1 MSEQKISKKSWSS
14 HEDSL
19 LLALI
24 EEYGV
29 SGSWPLISTKIG
41 DRTGKQCR
49 ERYYNHLKPDITKV
63 TWTVDE
69 DALLLQS
76 QKVMGNQWAKIAKL
90 LPGRSDNSVKN
101 RWHIINRKKSVT
113 EHHTKLQKA
122 LDKRTI
128 DASPCVAS
136 HATKLSS
143 VVATRPI
150 VPKLPLSVLTQGT
163 QHMSIDNKS
172 FETNQHAY
180 NRRNETICGKSDL
193 LDLYYS
199 HESHCHQVT
208 DTSRSYSDFYAS
220 SSSAY
225 YPTAPASGRRDF
237 DVTAIGLDE
246 IFNDPDYIETFEQ
259 LINEGST
266 SSSFNNTLS
275 SCISELSLMSGTA
288 DDFVVSETDFH
299 QHNQLH
305 HHTRGNNTTTDVA
318 SIVHRVEEYD
328 PAEAFEDQF
337 FNFDGFMSD
346 FHAPFYSSQEVQ
358 IEEEYINEYSGD
370 GGGGDDGIDRFSEP
384 ALSFRDME
392 TVLDDLFLDDDDD
405 CMLIDCLGRSP
416 LAGTLTLSN
425 DPKIDPKE
433 QLCIKLDHLDK
444 ASKLD
449 HPLDKASKSQR
460 RSLLAAARNTPRSP
474 APLMKRQ
481 RQRASA
487 ITPRSV
493 SLVAIE

>member
-1 MSEQKISKKSWSS
+1 MYPS
-14 HEDSL
+14 
-19 LLALI
+19 
-24 EEYGV
+24 
-29 SGSWPLISTKIG
+29 
-41 DRTGKQCR
+41 
-49 ERYYNHLKPDITKV
+49 
-63 TWTVDE
+63 
-69 DALLLQS
+69 
-76 QKVMGNQWAKIAKL
+76 GNQWAKIAKL

-128 DASPCVAS
+128 DAAPCVDS

-143 VVATRPI
+143 IVATRPI

-172 FETNQHAY
+172 FETNQHSF
-180 NRRNETICGKSDL
+180 NRRNETICGESDL

-208 DTSRSYSDFYAS
+208 DTSRSFSDCYAS

-237 DVTAIGLDE
+237 NVTAIGLDE
-246 IFNDPDYIETFEQ
+246 IFNDPDYIDTFEQ

-288 DDFVVSETDFH
+288 DDFVVSEMDFH
-299 QHNQLH
+299 QHHQLH
-305 HHTRGNNTTTDVA
+305 QHRRGNNATTDVA
-318 SIVHRVEEYD
+318 SIVHRVEEYDQYD

-346 FHAPFYSSQEVQ
+346 FHAPSYSSQEVQ
-358 IEEEYINEYSGD
+358 GEEYINAYIDGD
-370 GGGGDDGIDRFSEP
+370 VDRFSEP
-384 ALSFRDME
+384 ALSFRDLE
-392 TVLDDLFLDDDDD
+392 TVLDDLFLDDDS
-405 CMLIDCLGRSP
+405 MLIDGLGLSP
-416 LAGTLTLSN
+416 HAASTVVTTAGTLSN
-425 DPKIDPKE
+425 DPKIDPKGL
-433 QLCIKLDHLDK
+433 LCIKLDH
-444 ASKLD
+444 
-449 HPLDKASKSQR
+449 HLDKASKSQR

-474 APLMKRQ
+474 ALLVAPLMKRQ

>member
-1 MSEQKISKKSWSS
+1 MYP
-14 HEDSL
+14 
-19 LLALI
+19 A
-24 EEYGV
+24 
-29 SGSWPLISTKIG
+29 
-41 DRTGKQCR
+41 
-49 ERYYNHLKPDITKV
+49 
-63 TWTVDE
+63 
-69 DALLLQS
+69 
-76 QKVMGNQWAKIAKL
+76 GNQWAKIAKL

-128 DASPCVAS
+128 DASPCVTS

-143 VVATRPI
+143 VIATRPI
-150 VPKLPLSVLTQGT
+150 VPKLSLSVLTQGT
-163 QHMSIDNKS
+163 QHMSIDNNS
-172 FETNQHAY
+172 FDTNQNAFY
-180 NRRNETICGKSDL
+180 RRNETICRESDL
-193 LDLYYS
+193 LDMYYS

-246 IFNDPDYIETFEQ
+246 IFNDPDYIETLEQ

-275 SCISELSLMSGTA
+275 SCISELSLMSRTA
-288 DDFVVSETDFH
+288 DDFVASEMDFH
-299 QHNQLH
+299 QHHQLHH
-305 HHTRGNNTTTDVA
+305 HHTRGNNTTTDVS
-318 SIVHRVEEYD
+318 SIVHRVEEYDQYD

-346 FHAPFYSSQEVQ
+346 FHAPSYSSHEVQ
-358 IEEEYINEYSGD
+358 GVEYINEYIDDGD
-370 GGGGDDGIDRFSEP
+370 GGIDRFSEP

-392 TVLDDLFLDDDDD
+392 TVLDDMFLDDNED
-405 CMLIDCLGRSP
+405 CMLIDGLGRSP
-416 LAGTLTLSN
+416 LAASTVVTSVGTLSN
-425 DPKIDPKE
+425 DSKIDPKG
-433 QLCIKLDHLDK
+433 QLCIKLDHHLDK

-449 HPLDKASKSQR
+449 HHLDKASKLDHHLDKASKSQR

-474 APLMKRQ
+474 TLLLAPLMKRQ

-487 ITPRSV
+487 ITPRSA